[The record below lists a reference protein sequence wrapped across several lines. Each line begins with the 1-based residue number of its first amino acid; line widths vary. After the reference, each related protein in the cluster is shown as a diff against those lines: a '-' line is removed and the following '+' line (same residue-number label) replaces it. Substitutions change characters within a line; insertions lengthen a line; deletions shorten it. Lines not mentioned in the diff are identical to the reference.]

1 MRYLLLLTIT
11 SFLFASNNQVD
22 ANTKKNIQQQL
33 EKEKKYAK
41 EQKFYNADSYD
52 FKGAEVDPNSLHKIN
67 ALEPEDLDMDDVYD

>member
-11 SFLFASNNQVD
+11 LFLFASNNQID
-22 ANTKKNIQQQL
+22 TNTKKNIQQQL

-41 EQKFYNADSYD
+41 EQKFYDSDNYD
-52 FKGAEVDPNSLHKIN
+52 FRSAEVDPNSLHKID